1 MTIKGILFDKDGTL
15 LDYDRTWMPVNRQVA
30 RTLARGDEALALRL
44 LVAAGYDSEQDRIL
58 SGSPLAAGNTREI
71 AALFAEVMAVSDVE
85 SLTAEIDLL
94 FTEGGRN
101 GAVAV
106 AGLGAALDGLLARR
120 MVLGVATS
128 DSEEGAEISLQ
139 TVGVRDRFSFL
150 AGYDSGHGEKPGP
163 GMVEAF
169 CEASR
174 LAPREVAVVGDNEH
188 DMTMG
193 RSAGA
198 GLLVGVLTGTSQE
211 HELRPHAD
219 HVLPSVTVL
228 EGILGIISRAEK

>member
-15 LDYDRTWMPVNRQVA
+15 LDYDRTWMPVNWQVA
-30 RTLARGDEALALRL
+30 RTLAGGEEDLALRL
-44 LVAAGYDSEQDRIL
+44 LTEAGYSPDEDRVL
-58 SGSPLAAGNTREI
+58 SGSPLAAGNTLEI
-71 AALFAEVMAVSDVE
+71 AALFGEIMGSSDIE
-85 SLTAEIDLL
+85 AMTAEMDRL
-94 FTEGGRN
+94 FTEGGRS

-106 AGLGAALDGLLARR
+106 DGLVAALDGLLARS

-128 DSEEGAEISLQ
+128 DSEEGARVSLDV
-139 TVGVRDRFSFL
+139 VGASDRFSFL

-169 CEASR
+169 CISTQ
-174 LAPREVAVVGDNEH
+174 LAPEEVVVVGDNRH
-188 DMTMG
+188 DMEMG

-211 HELRPHAD
+211 HELLPHAD
-219 HVLPSVTVL
+219 HVLPSIEVL
-228 EGILGIISRAEK
+228 EMFLDEIRSF